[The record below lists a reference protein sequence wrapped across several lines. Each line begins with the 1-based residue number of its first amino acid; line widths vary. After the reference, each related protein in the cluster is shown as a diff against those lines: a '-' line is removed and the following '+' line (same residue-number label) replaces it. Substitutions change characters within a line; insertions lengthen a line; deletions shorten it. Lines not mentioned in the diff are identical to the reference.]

1 MTYTWKLWNI
11 DEGNWKWYK
20 WKDIPYL
27 WMEGINTVKVFTL
40 SKAIY
45 IFNAIFVKILKT
57 LFTELEQITL

>member
-1 MTYTWKLWNI
+1 
-11 DEGNWKWYK
+11 
-20 WKDIPYL
+20 
-27 WMEGINTVKVFTL
+27 MEGINTVKAFTL